1 VVVVS
6 VVFVIG
12 VVNVLLG
19 FGLAVL
25 LEYLQAR
32 QLAARRAPA
41 SQAPAPSPRPNTPA
55 MPATPATPAT
65 AAAPVAKDV
74 TSQLPGD
81 WVETLDAEEVDV
93 HSFVEAS
100 MQVLRLE
107 VCRYREQLV
116 DIEQRV
122 RRCSQTGDTE
132 LLDRLLMEL
141 DSVNESW
148 MVKQSKAADHLSG
161 RRGELGEFEEAGGSL
176 EDVLLDQ
183 AAQVETTCSNI
194 KLLDFQSDV
203 GVGCR
208 RLLTEICR
216 LTDLAHMLRDRMHD
230 SLLTIMR
237 AEDRIEEIDP
247 ALHVDP
253 LTQLLSR
260 AGLEMVFHGWWQDAR
275 SRDRTASVVLVDVD
289 RLDKLNERL
298 GTALGDRVLAAV
310 GTLLNDLVRKDRG
323 YDRVGRLGGGSFLLF
338 LGDTGPR
345 AGTSA
350 AERIRQNFE
359 ATRFELGGE
368 NLEVA
373 ITCAVTE
380 LGRKDSSQSLIKRL
394 RKVLRHAKKAGRNR
408 TMIDEGD
415 GPRDVE
421 APQYHVMQR
430 IVQIDPGDCVLP
442 QVKTNA
448 DAVLPAPIEGDPV
461 AEDWSTVTMT
471 P

>member
-1 VVVVS
+1 VVS

-25 LEYLQAR
+25 LEHLQAR
-32 QLAARRAPA
+32 QLAARLAPT
-41 SQAPAPSPRPNTPA
+41 SKTPAQSPRPA
-55 MPATPATPAT
+55 AFATPAP

-74 TSQLPGD
+74 TGQLPGE
-81 WVETLDAEEVDV
+81 WVETLGAEEVDV
-93 HSFVEAS
+93 NSFVEAS

-122 RRCSQTGDTE
+122 RRCAQTEDTE
-132 LLDRLLMEL
+132 LLDRLLTEL
-141 DSVNESW
+141 DSVNQGW

-203 GVGCR
+203 AVGCR

-237 AEDRIEEIDP
+237 AEDRIEKVDP
-247 ALHVDP
+247 SLHVDP

-260 AGLEMVFHGWWQDAR
+260 AGLEIVFHRWWHDA
-275 SRDRTASVVLVDVD
+275 SARDRTASVVLVDVD

-310 GTLLNDLVRKDRG
+310 GTLLDDLVRKDRG

-350 AERIRQNFE
+350 SERIRQNFE
-359 ATRFELGGE
+359 ATRFDLGSE
-368 NLEVA
+368 NLEIS

-380 LGRKDSSQSLIKRL
+380 VGRKDTTQSLLKRL
-394 RKVLRHAKKAGRNR
+394 RKVLREAKKSGRNR

-421 APQYHVMQR
+421 APQYHVMER

-442 QVKTNA
+442 QAKTDA
-448 DAVLPAPIEGDPV
+448 DAALPEPTEDEQA
-461 AEDWSTVTMT
+461 AEDWGTVTMT